1 MDANTRYL
9 FDLQGYCVIPDV
21 MSAEQLARA
30 NDAIDAN
37 MHEIKRRG
45 TGQGEQSGL
54 LSGSS
59 PALKRERGRGDIS
72 GAMAWPA
79 PHGSIFRELLME
91 PRAISA
97 LLEVFEDGF
106 RLGARSLQA
115 LTSTGQG
122 VG

>member
-1 MDANTRYL
+1 MSKSEYPVR
-9 FDLQGYCVIPDV
+9 IPNPQV
-21 MSAEQLARA
+21 SPIGCNAAPSNCCNLWVVPYT
-30 NDAIDAN
+30 
-37 MHEIKRRG
+37 G
-45 TGQGEQSGL
+45 TGQGEESGL
-54 LSGSS
+54 LSGGS
-59 PALKRERGRGDIS
+59 PALKRERGRGDIG